1 MDIAQTSKKTLGQSR
16 YGTLA
21 TALRQR
27 VLDGEWKPGQMIPS
41 ESSLAESYGVALGTI
56 RQALALLVQ
65 DGVLR
70 RQHGKGTFVTRG
82 LDSASMLRFFRFQ
95 SEDSPSSAPVS
106 RILQRRFRH
115 PTRTEADAFQMPADG
130 QVMQLE
136 RLRSI
141 DGRPC
146 LLETIVLPL
155 PLFGALADSDTEDW
169 DDLLYPM
176 YQQRCGIVVQ
186 QAQDDLRF
194 SQLNA
199 TQASKLRLDPG
210 HPCVLVERQA
220 FDVASRCIERRTTR
234 GDAYSFTYTAQ
245 VK

>member
-1 MDIAQTSKKTLGQSR
+1 MQLLTTTTPLGQSR
-16 YGTLA
+16 YGNLA
-21 TALRQR
+21 GALRQR
-27 VLDGEWKPGQMIPS
+27 VLDGEWQPGQMLPS
-41 ESSLAESYGVALGTI
+41 EASLAQSYGVALGTM

-70 RQHGKGTFVTRG
+70 RQHGKGTFVSRG
-82 LDSASMLRFFRFQ
+82 LDNASMMRFFRFQ
-95 SEDSPSSAPVS
+95 SDGALPASPES
-106 RILQRRFRH
+106 RILHRRFRH
-115 PTRTEADAFQMPADG
+115 PSAIESKTFQMDILG

-141 DGRPC
+141 DATPC

-176 YQQRCGIVVQ
+176 YQQRCGIVVHH
-186 QAQDDLRF
+186 AQDELKF
-194 SQLNA
+194 SQLNV
-199 TQASKLRLDPG
+199 TQATRLRLNPS
-210 HPCVLVERQA
+210 HPCVQVERHA
-220 FDVASRCIERRTTR
+220 FDVAGRCVERRTTR
-234 GDAYSFTYTAQ
+234 GDAYSFTYTAH

>member
-1 MDIAQTSKKTLGQSR
+1 MPSALLFPPPLGQSR

-27 VLDGEWKPGQMIPS
+27 VLDGEWKPGQMIPA
-41 ESSLAESYGVALGTI
+41 ESTLAERYVVALGTM
-56 RQALALLVQ
+56 RQAISLLVQ

-82 LDSASMLRFFRFQ
+82 LDNASMMRFFRFQ
-95 SEDSPSSAPVS
+95 TADAPATAPVS
-106 RILQRRFRH
+106 RILQRRLRQPSREEARSFRI
-115 PTRTEADAFQMPADG
+115 AADG

-141 DGRPC
+141 GGRPC

-155 PLFGALADSDTEDW
+155 PLFDALAHSETDEW

-176 YQQRCGIVVQ
+176 YQERCGLVVQ
-186 QAQDDLRF
+186 HAQDDLRF

-199 TQASKLRLDPG
+199 TQANRLRLKAG

-220 FDVASRCIERRTTR
+220 FDVAGRCVERRTTR
-234 GDAYSFTYTAQ
+234 GDAYSFTYTAH

>member
-1 MDIAQTSKKTLGQSR
+1 MTSTLPSLPALGQSR

-27 VLDGEWKPGQMIPS
+27 VLDGEWKPGDMIPS
-41 ESSLAESYGVALGTI
+41 ESSLAASYGVALGTI

-82 LDSASMLRFFRFQ
+82 LDNASMMRFFRFH
-95 SEDSPSSAPVS
+95 SGDSPATTPVS

-115 PTRTEADAFQMPADG
+115 PTRVEAGAFQLAADG

-141 DGRPC
+141 DSQPC

-155 PLFGALADSDTEDW
+155 PLFGPLADSDTEDW

-176 YQQRCGIVVQ
+176 YQQRCGVVVHH
-186 QAQDDLRF
+186 AQDDLRF
-194 SQLNA
+194 AQLNV
-199 TQASKLRLDPG
+199 TQASRLKLEPG

-220 FDVASRCIERRTTR
+220 FDVAGRCVERRTTR
-234 GDAYSFTYTAQ
+234 GDAFSFTYTAQ